1 MKAYEVEVHFIG
13 EPDYY
18 YFEDRKEAERAAAE
32 LNGQQPEQAYFGEVK
47 NTATI
52 NEIELAPNQYIE
64 ANEIITET
72 RPHLH

>member
-18 YFEDRKEAERAAAE
+18 YFESRREAENAADE
-32 LNGQQPEQAYFGEVK
+32 LNGLPPENAYFGEVRT
-47 NTATI
+47 TATV

-64 ANEIITET
+64 GREIITGRRT
-72 RPHLH
+72 A